1 MLSGRTHRKFS
12 RFYRMKNHQKK
23 NPRAEKTRAEYTFN
37 LENQDFENYYKMQK
51 LISDPEFDEL
61 LAVLKKT
68 LPTTFRFTGGRDIA
82 IEQRDSMMHSFF
94 NQLEEIKPSTINWY
108 PSDLGWEIDCP
119 RSVLRKSPG
128 LSKFHRFLVAETE
141 VGNISRQ
148 EAVSMIPVLLMD
160 IKPGFYVLDMCAAP
174 GSKTA
179 QILEALTN
187 DDPMAGNIY
196 LH

>member
-1 MLSGRTHRKFS
+1 
-12 RFYRMKNHQKK
+12 MKKSQKK
-23 NPRAEKTRAEYTFN
+23 NTRIDYTTD
-37 LENQDFENYYKMQK
+37 LENQAFESYYRMQN
-51 LISDPEFDEL
+51 LISQDEFKEL
-61 LAVLKKT
+61 MVVLKKT
-68 LPTTFRFTGGRDIA
+68 LPTTFRFTGGRETA

-94 NQLEEIKPSTINWY
+94 NNLEEVKPTTICWY

-119 RSVLRKSPG
+119 RSILRKSPG
-128 LSKFHRFLVAETE
+128 LKKFHRFLVSETE

-179 QILEALTN
+179 QILESLTN
-187 DDPMAGNIY
+187 DDPMAGRHI
-196 LH
+196 